1 MFSLTLMF
9 EKKKLFEIIS
19 LCDAHISLVLL
30 SYPTLSEFNQ
40 EFNYTLTN
48 ITLSTSVYTKNTV
61 IP

>member
-40 EFNYTLTN
+40 EFTLTN